1 MTTATEYCKSH
12 LETLFPLLRGRE
24 EAALEDLPCPEPFA
38 GISIASQAF
47 FKV

>member
-1 MTTATEYCKSH
+1 MTTATEHCKSH

-24 EAALEDLPCPEPFA
+24 EAAFEHLPCPEPFA
-38 GISIASQAF
+38 GISMASLAF